1 MADDAAGHMLHS
13 ILNPSAEPG
22 PPYTHTFDP
31 SPPDPDEAV
40 AWLRE
45 QIEGDLA
52 AARIIGPG
60 GYDPQRWDTDPPG
73 QVNCASMGASAAI
86 TAALG
91 PDADSSCGWV
101 RLESWDRCPGD
112 PEDVRES
119 AVPVALVEDGRRE
132 VDHIRRHD
140 PRNVVADC
148 EAKLAILDACLPD
161 ASMDAAVDNGDI
173 SVEDYVSS
181 EAMGATILR
190 FLAAAYRHREGYARY
205 WGIPPTHTIT
215 EGRGMSGGLVPFGLP
230 PGQREAIDEAWA
242 SGRYTVQDSVN
253 AMLAAAL
260 APRYSP
266 YFGTRPDPWPPPLPS
281 RCYQSEYGFTV
292 HIRGACECCP

>member
-1 MADDAAGHMLHS
+1 MTDDAMGHLLHN
-13 ILNPSAEPG
+13 IFATPDGPG

-148 EAKLAILDACLPD
+148 EAKLAILD
-161 ASMDAAVDNGDI
+161 
-173 SVEDYVSS
+173 EHVSDGGPS
-181 EAMGATILR
+181 YPQCIRCADTHRDDCDCGWLSLGGEHWRSAQDFPCRTVRL
-190 FLAAAYRHREGYARY
+190 LAAAYRHQNGYARY
-205 WGIPPTHTIT
+205 WGDPVTHTIT
-215 EGRGMSGGLVPFGLP
+215 EA
-230 PGQREAIDEAWA
+230 GQ
-242 SGRYTVQDSVN
+242 
-253 AMLAAAL
+253 
-260 APRYSP
+260 
-266 YFGTRPDPWPPPLPS
+266 
-281 RCYQSEYGFTV
+281 
-292 HIRGACECCP
+292 